1 VPSAPRSA
9 RTSLSRCIVPSEKML
24 MNGSHTVGEA
34 AVRAGCRYYFGY
46 PITPQNE
53 LPEYLSARMLDVGG
67 TFIQGESEVASIN
80 MVLGASVAGGRAM
93 TSSSSPGIS
102 LKQEGI
108 SYMAGM
114 ELPAVIINMMRGG
127 PGLGNIAPSAADYFQ
142 ATRGGGHGDYRTPVL
157 APAGGQELADL
168 TFVAFDLADK
178 YRNPVMLLGD
188 GLMGQV
194 MEPVVFPDF
203 IDLKDLPKKDWILNG
218 CEGRE
223 PRALY
228 SMLLGQQGELYKHN
242 LHLQEKY
249 DRITAEEQRWESK
262 NTEGADVVIVAYGT
276 AARIAESATEELK
289 AEGIHAGLF
298 RPITLWPFPI
308 PALREL
314 SREVSK
320 IAVFELCLGQMVED
334 VVLSV
339 GERAEI
345 YFHGLPGGIIPTPA
359 QVAGFIRSVVKDDG
373 TVGRRIDV

>member
-1 VPSAPRSA
+1 MR
-9 RTSLSRCIVPSEKML
+9 
-24 MNGSHTVGEA
+24 GSDVVGEA

-53 LPEYLSARMLDVGG
+53 LPEYLSARLPEVGG

-80 MVLGASVAGGRAM
+80 MVLGAAVAGGRAM

-108 SYMAGM
+108 SYLAGM

-157 APAGGQELADL
+157 APAGGQELAEL
-168 TFVAFDLADK
+168 TFAAFDLADK

-203 IDLKDLPKKDWILNG
+203 LDIESLPKKDWALDG
-218 CEGRE
+218 CKGRP
-223 PRALY
+223 PRAIF
-228 SMLLGQQGELYKHN
+228 SMLLGQKGELYYHN

-249 DRITAEEQRWESK
+249 DRIAATEQRWEK
-262 NTEGADVVIVAYGT
+262 LHTEDAEVIVVAYGT
-276 AARIAESATEELK
+276 AARIAESAIEELR
-289 AEGIHAGLF
+289 ADGLAAGLF
-298 RPITLWPFPI
+298 RPITLWPYPKE
-308 PALREL
+308 ALREIA
-314 SREVSK
+314 RHGRKV
-320 IAVFELCLGQMVED
+320 AVFELSLGQMVED
-334 VVLSV
+334 VILTV
-339 GERAEI
+339 GERAAI
-345 YFHGLPGGIIPTPA
+345 HFYGIPGGLIPTPA
-359 QVAGFIRSVVKDDG
+359 EIAQFVRSVFEGDG
-373 TVGRRIDV
+373 KVGRRIEV

>member
-1 VPSAPRSA
+1 
-9 RTSLSRCIVPSEKML
+9 
-24 MNGSHTVGEA
+24 MNGSQTVGEA

-67 TFIQGESEVASIN
+67 TFIQGESEIGSIN

-142 ATRGGGHGDYRTPVL
+142 ATRGGGHGDYRTPVF
-157 APAGGQELADL
+157 APAGGQELVDL
-168 TFVAFDLADK
+168 TFEAFDLADK
-178 YRNPVMLLGD
+178 YRNPVMILGD

-203 IDLKDLPKKDWILNG
+203 IDLKDLPEKDWALRG
-218 CEGRE
+218 CKGRE
-223 PRALY
+223 AKAVF
-228 SMLLGQQGELYKHN
+228 SMILGQQGELYQHN
-242 LHLQEKY
+242 LDLQKKY
-249 DRITAEEQRWESK
+249 DRITAEEQRWEIK
-262 NTEGADVVIVAYGT
+262 YAEDAELIVVAYGT
-276 AARIAESATEELK
+276 AARIAESAIEELK
-289 AEGIHAGLF
+289 AEGINAGLF
-298 RPITLWPFPI
+298 RPITLWPFPL

-314 SREVSK
+314 SEKISK
-320 IAVFELCLGQMVED
+320 VAVFELCLGQMVED
-334 VVLSV
+334 VILSV

-359 QVAGFIRSVVKDDG
+359 QVAEFLRSTVKGDG
-373 TVGRRIDV
+373 KVGRRIDV

>member
-1 VPSAPRSA
+1 M
-9 RTSLSRCIVPSEKML
+9 PSEKML
-24 MNGSHTVGEA
+24 MRGSDVVGEA

-67 TFIQGESEVASIN
+67 AFIQGESEIASIN
-80 MVLGASVAGGRAM
+80 MVLGASVAGGRVM
-93 TSSSSPGIS
+93 TSSSSPGIA

-114 ELPAVIINMMRGG
+114 ELPAVIVNMMRGG

-157 APAGGQELADL
+157 APAGCQELAEL

-203 IDLKDLPKKDWILNG
+203 IDLKNLPEKDWVLNG

-223 PRALY
+223 PRAIF
-228 SMLLGQQGELYKHN
+228 SMLLGQKGELYYHN

-249 DRITAEEQRWESK
+249 DLITAEEQRWDTHRTDDAEMI
-262 NTEGADVVIVAYGT
+262 VVAYGT
-276 AARIAESATEELK
+276 AARIAESAIDELREEGL
-289 AEGIHAGLF
+289 AAGLF
-298 RPITLWPFPI
+298 RPITLWPYPLA
-308 PALREL
+308 ALRQL
-314 SREVSK
+314 ALKVRKV
-320 IAVFELCLGQMVED
+320 AVFELSLGQMVED

-339 GERAEI
+339 GDRAEI
-345 YFHGLPGGIIPTPA
+345 YFYGIPGGVIPTPA
-359 QVAGFIRSVVKDDG
+359 EVGEFLCSTAKGDG
-373 TVGRRIDV
+373 KVGRRIEV

>member
-1 VPSAPRSA
+1 
-9 RTSLSRCIVPSEKML
+9 VPSEKML
-24 MNGSHTVGEA
+24 MSGSHVVGEA

-67 TFIQGESEVASIN
+67 TFIQGESEIGSIN

-114 ELPAVIINMMRGG
+114 EIPAVIINMMRGG

-157 APAGGQELADL
+157 APAGCQELADL

-178 YRNPVMLLGD
+178 YRTPVLILGD

-203 IDLKDLPKKDWILNG
+203 IDLDDLPKKDWILEG

-223 PRALY
+223 PRAIF
-228 SMLLGQQGELYKHN
+228 SMLLGQKGELYYHN
-242 LHLQEKY
+242 MHLQEKY
-249 DRITAEEQRWESK
+249 DKITAKEQRWEV
-262 NTEGADVVIVAYGT
+262 NCPEEAEMFVVAYGT
-276 AARIAESATEELK
+276 AARIAETAIQELE
-289 AEGIHAGLF
+289 AEGMTLGLF
-298 RPITLWPFPI
+298 RPITLWPFPKL
-308 PALREL
+308 PLREL
-314 SREVSK
+314 SRKVPK
-320 IAVFELCLGQMVED
+320 VAVFEFSAGQMVED

-345 YFHGLPGGIIPTPA
+345 WFHGLPGGIIPTPA
-359 QVAGFIRSVVKDDG
+359 EVGDFLRSAAKGDG
-373 TVGRRIDV
+373 KIGRRIDV

>member
-1 VPSAPRSA
+1 
-9 RTSLSRCIVPSEKML
+9 ML
-24 MNGSHTVGEA
+24 MNGSHIVGEA

-114 ELPAVIINMMRGG
+114 ELPAVIVNMMRGG

-157 APAGGQELADL
+157 APAGCQELADL
-168 TFVAFDLADK
+168 TSVAFDIADN
-178 YRNPVMLLGD
+178 YRTPVMLLGD

-203 IDLKDLPKKDWILNG
+203 VELEDLPKKDWILDG
-218 CEGRE
+218 CKGRE
-223 PRALY
+223 PRALF
-228 SMLLGQQGELYKHN
+228 SMLLGQDGQLYKHN

-249 DRITAEEQRWESK
+249 DRITANELRWETK
-262 NTEGADVVIVAYGT
+262 TRDGDEMLIVAYGT
-276 AARIAESATEELK
+276 AARIAESAIEELR
-289 AEGIHAGLF
+289 AEGLNVGLF
-298 RPITLWPFPI
+298 RPITLWPYPMK
-308 PALREL
+308 ALREL
-314 SREVSK
+314 ASKVSK
-320 IAVFELCLGQMVED
+320 VAVFELCLGQMVED
-334 VVLSV
+334 VMLSV
-339 GERAEI
+339 GDRAEI
-345 YFHGLPGGIIPTPA
+345 HFYGIPGGVIPTPA
-359 QVAGFIRSVVKDDG
+359 DVADFLRSAAKGDG
-373 TVGRRIDV
+373 KVGRRIDV

>member
-1 VPSAPRSA
+1 
-9 RTSLSRCIVPSEKML
+9 ML

-80 MVLGASVAGGRAM
+80 MVLGASVAGGRTM

-142 ATRGGGHGDYRTPVL
+142 ATRGGAHGDYRTPVL

-178 YRNPVMLLGD
+178 YRTPVMLLGD

-203 IDLKDLPKKDWILNG
+203 IDLKDLPEKDWILDG
-218 CEGRE
+218 CAGRE
-223 PRALY
+223 PRAIF
-228 SMLLGQQGELYKHN
+228 SMLLGQQGELYYHN

-249 DRITAEEQRWESK
+249 DRITAEEQRWETKKSDDA
-262 NTEGADVVIVAYGT
+262 EVIVVAYGT
-276 AARIAESATEELK
+276 AARIAESAIEELE
-289 AEGIHAGLF
+289 AEGIRAGLF
-298 RPITLWPFPI
+298 RPITLWPFPL

-314 SREVSK
+314 SQKVPK
-320 IAVFELCLGQMVED
+320 IAVFELCMGQMVED
-334 VVLSV
+334 VILSV
-339 GERAEI
+339 GERSEI

-359 QVAGFIRSVVKDDG
+359 EVADFIRSTVTGDG
-373 TVGRRIDV
+373 KVGRRIDV